1 MDSNPSIAPGHRFA
15 LLSLPVNH
23 GRIEARKVINLSEGY
38 SYGPILP
45 LAMPSHWRDWVGSIR
60 LEDLERASAHL
71 VASAPIAGTADWE
84 QAGLDLHTKVY
95 RFYLGLL
102 ITTDFM
108 AHKRGTLL
116 VGSTPDDG
124 PDVETLTEYEATYF
138 VPGAPEALVSDRKIR
153 HAGRLAQ
160 AIAEIYA
167 RGTHER
173 FGRILRCFLSSL
185 RSTSYDDRIH
195 QSVRCVEGFVH
206 PGRQYIKNTFTERSQ
221 FFTGR
226 RYKDLLDNLY
236 DIRSVV
242 EHLHGPFRAVT
253 AAGERERLLTLG
265 LRAMQAESLARFCLK
280 VVLSDERLWP
290 HFADENAIEAFWALP
305 ERKRRLLWPS
315 RLGIEAVTRMFDP
328 IRHDEVVS
336 RGVANRS
343 SPRA

>member
-1 MDSNPSIAPGHRFA
+1 VDSNPSVAPGHGFA
-15 LLSLPVNH
+15 LLSLPLNH
-23 GRIEARKVINLSEGY
+23 GQVEARRVLNLGDGY
-38 SYGPILP
+38 SYSPILP

-60 LEDLERASAHL
+60 LEGLEHSSVHL
-71 VASAPIAGTADWE
+71 VVTAPTGEGGPVA
-84 QAGLDLHTKVY
+84 QDLHTKVY

-102 ITTDFM
+102 ITTDFV
-108 AHKRGTLL
+108 AHTRGTLL

-138 VPGAPEALVSDRKIR
+138 VPGAPEALLNEHKVR
-153 HAGRLAQ
+153 HARRLAQ
-160 AIAEIYA
+160 AIADIYA
-167 RGTHER
+167 RGTYER
-173 FGRILRCFLSSL
+173 FGRVLRCFLGCL

-206 PGRQYIKNTFTERSQ
+206 PGRQYIKKAFTERAQ

-253 AAGERERLLTLG
+253 ATGERERLLTLG
-265 LRAMQAESLARFCLK
+265 LRAMQAEALARFCLK

-305 ERKRRLLWPS
+305 EIKRRLLWPT
-315 RLGIEAVTRMFDP
+315 RLGVEAVTRMFDST
-328 IRHDEVVS
+328 RHDEVVS
-336 RGVANRS
+336 RNVASRS